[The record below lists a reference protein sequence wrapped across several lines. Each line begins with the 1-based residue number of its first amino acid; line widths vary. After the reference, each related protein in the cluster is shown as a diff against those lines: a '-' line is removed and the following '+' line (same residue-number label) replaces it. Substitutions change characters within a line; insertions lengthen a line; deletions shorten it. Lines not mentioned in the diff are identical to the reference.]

1 MWLDL
6 QIIIYFWLEKKMDV
20 KVMFTT
26 SWKAEKWQP
35 FGNNL
40 VKLSNILKNICM
52 WGFHNLVYIEETY

>member
-20 KVMFTT
+20 KVIFTT

-40 VKLSNILKNICM
+40 VKLSNI
-52 WGFHNLVYIEETY
+52 